1 MTVTTS
7 SIAPEKANYYRCELS
22 PSPQHTNTITQVDE
36 VDIAQAEFKEYLEEQ
51 GSQYIAPSFQSLFGS
66 TESILHHAFWL
77 QERKEA
83 LSKRDYRRLLEEHG
97 WKGEESKYIKVA
109 IAFQNFSPLQLSLIE
124 PRTIFQLAENHK
136 KYQPVIEALQDLDTI
151 TQSAVREIIREQRK
165 PRLPKPEEK
174 PTVWRQ
180 TGSGPR
186 YVQIPPIHEEDEQ
199 TGLMLQQMI
208 ESEGLTV
215 QAIIRDAIALRQ
227 AYKEGRLVEVEDLS
241 LDVEGTMEEYF
252 QESDAITFQDE
263 AIEVEVVTPEQPALF
278 TLQIDSQLTE
288 SLVRPQLPTL
298 SREEKSLYEMGMLDE
313 GEFGDGEPEPAAA
326 LKNSEDRLNQIQR
339 LLQEYQVEIG
349 MEEDAGNFGAIRRIK
364 GEIKRW
370 LEEKKREI
378 WQAYQYTKA
387 NGIKMEVYEVRD
399 SDSVTYEYRI
409 SS

>member
-1 MTVTTS
+1 MHNPK
-7 SIAPEKANYYRCELS
+7 IRGLKAMM
-22 PSPQHTNTITQVDE
+22 TQVL
-36 VDIAQAEFKEYLEEQ
+36 DIRQSQIDAVAQAQAEFKEYLEEE

-66 TESILHHAFWL
+66 TEGILHHAFWL

-97 WKGEESKYIKVA
+97 WKGEESKYHKVA
-109 IAFQNFSPLQLSLIE
+109 IAFQNFAAAQLSLVE
-124 PRTIFQLAENHK
+124 PRTIFQLAENYK
-136 KYQPVIEALQDLDTI
+136 KYQPVIEAIQDLDTI
-151 TQSAVREIIREQRK
+151 TQSAVRELICEQRK

-186 YVQIPPIHEEDEQ
+186 YVQIPPIHEQDEQ
-199 TGLMLQQMI
+199 TGLVLQQMI

-227 AYKEGRLVEVEDLS
+227 AYKQGRLIEVEDLS

-252 QESDAITFQDE
+252 QESDAIALQDE
-263 AIEVEVVTPEQPALF
+263 ATEVEVVTPEQPALF
-278 TLQIDSQLTE
+278 TLQIDSQQTE
-288 SLVRPQLPTL
+288 RLVRPQLPTL

-349 MEEDAGNFGAIRRIK
+349 IEEDAGNFGAIRRIK

-378 WQAYQYTKA
+378 WQAYQFTKVA
-387 NGIKMEVYEVRD
+387 GIKMEVYEVRD
-399 SDSVTYEYRI
+399 GERISYEYRI
-409 SS
+409 APDNHE